1 MHPLNQ
7 EFVLRP
13 CQLDSF
19 LITSGDVSGMGSGSG
34 SGTETETETECESE
48 SESETSVS
56 KLSSLTNEVPKMK
69 GEDENPHMKGLTEV
83 ALFN

>member
-1 MHPLNQ
+1 M
-7 EFVLRP
+7 
-13 CQLDSF
+13 
-19 LITSGDVSGMGSGSG
+19 GSG